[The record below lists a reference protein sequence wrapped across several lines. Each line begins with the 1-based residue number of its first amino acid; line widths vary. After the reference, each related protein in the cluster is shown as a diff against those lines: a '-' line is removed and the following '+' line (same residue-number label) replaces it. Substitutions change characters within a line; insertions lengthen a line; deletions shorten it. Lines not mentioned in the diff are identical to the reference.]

1 MKILCVD
8 IGTGTQDLL
17 LYDSAKELE
26 NAYRLI
32 LPSPTMRVARA
43 VRQATRGRRPILL
56 TGVTMGGGPCQWA
69 VEDHLRAGLP
79 VYATPEAAR
88 TFNDDLEAV
97 QGMGV
102 RIVSED
108 EAARLDKG
116 VVRLT
121 LRDFDWEALRRA
133 FAAFDV
139 PLRLDGIA
147 VAAFDHGAAPPGYSD
162 RKFRFDYLVRRLSG
176 RRDLLAFA
184 HRGEEIPP
192 ALTRLRAVVRTV
204 REVFEGPVAAMDTA
218 PAAALGAAL
227 DPQVAAWRQCVV
239 VNVGNFHTLAFRLR
253 DGQVEGLFEHHTGFL
268 DRGKLDGLLSRLM
281 AGALRFEE
289 VFEDMGHGA
298 LVLEA
303 MPMEPDGVAVVGPRR
318 GLLRGSR
325 HPVYF
330 AVPYGDMMLAGCFGL
345 LRAFAALYPEFAP
358 TILESL
364 GGAPRPAPWE
374 TLEPE

>member
-1 MKILCVD
+1 MQILCVD
-8 IGTGTQDLL
+8 IGTGTQDIL
-17 LYDSAKELE
+17 LYDSTKEIE

-43 VRQATRGRRPILL
+43 VRQATRERRPILL

-97 QGMGV
+97 REIGV

-108 EAARLDKG
+108 EAARLDAG

-162 RKFRFDYLVRRLSG
+162 RKFRFDFLVQRLSE

-192 ALTRLRAVVRTV
+192 VLTRLQAVVRTV

-218 PAAALGAAL
+218 PAATLGATL

-268 DRGKLDGLLSRLM
+268 DPDRLDGLLGRLM

-303 MPMEPDGVAVVGPRR
+303 TPMEPDGVAVVGPRR

-330 AVPYGDMMLAGCFGL
+330 AVPHGDMMLAGCFGL

-358 TILESL
+358 AILESL

-374 TLEPE
+374 TLEPG

>member
-1 MKILCVD
+1 MNILCVD
-8 IGTGTQDLL
+8 IGTGTQDIL
-17 LYDSAKELE
+17 LYDSAKEIE

-43 VRQATRGRRPILL
+43 VRQATRERRPILL

-79 VYATPEAAR
+79 VYATPEAAQ

-97 QGMGV
+97 REMGV
-102 RIVSED
+102 QIVSED
-108 EAARLDKG
+108 EAARLNAE

-162 RKFRFDYLVRRLSG
+162 RKFRFDYLVHRLSE

-204 REVFEGPVAAMDTA
+204 QEVFEGPVAAMDTA
-218 PAAALGAAL
+218 PAAALGATL

-268 DRGKLDGLLSRLM
+268 NPDKLDGLLGQLM
-281 AGALRFEE
+281 AGDLRFEE

-303 MPMEPDGVAVVGPRR
+303 TPMEPDGVAVVGPRR
-318 GLLRGSR
+318 GLLKGSR

-358 TILESL
+358 VILESL
-364 GGAPRPAPWE
+364 SGAPRPAPWE
-374 TLEPE
+374 MLEQG